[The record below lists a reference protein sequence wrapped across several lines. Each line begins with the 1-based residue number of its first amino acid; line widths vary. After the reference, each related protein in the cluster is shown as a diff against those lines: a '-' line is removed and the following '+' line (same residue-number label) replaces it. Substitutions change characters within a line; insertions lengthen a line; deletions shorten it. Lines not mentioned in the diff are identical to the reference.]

1 MYLPDR
7 KREYFVDDDDVSLDS
22 ELSLEGKFD
31 LNNPDESARF
41 GRRNRKRGMLG
52 WFKLKVFLLY
62 NRLWISKTIAICGI
76 SD

>member
-1 MYLPDR
+1 MMMMLG
-7 KREYFVDDDDVSLDS
+7 LDS

-62 NRLWISKTIAICGI
+62 NRLWISKTVAICGI